1 MRALHAHVRTHD
13 TEGHGGGHLGHQGL
27 LQAVRTA
34 AEEDNLAVVWLE
46 GATADRAREAAA
58 AVGAKA
64 MGLAWNGAQRYG
76 VRTLPEDREEVES
89 ALNGGNFHARV
100 THPLWVVS
108 GLPPGMNWLDLE
120 GTLHVVAGW
129 KARAVRKLGG
139 TGRSRLTWLVE
150 ARDPPPRLSFMV
162 PGGMATVAQG
172 AAPAT
177 AWRTDPGWGM
187 RASPPVQ
194 APVAPGA
201 ERDDEMKDDE
211 ALQEAPVSLV
221 GQLRARK
228 EAEERKLKARDL
240 EERAARERDLRD
252 EIARRDAE
260 LAQLRSRPPP
270 PPPAETE
277 PAWAAAIRQGMTLT
291 ADMAETRAWHAE
303 QEKLVA
309 KLREGARTDTKR
321 DRDTDM
327 VDAESDRVRRRTER
341 REEPTATQMGAIQ
354 MKQAQMRHQMSE
366 MANAV
371 SAIKGELMAVLE
383 HLRTTMQPSQ

>member
-1 MRALHAHVRTHD
+1 MFARTTRKDTAAAISAIRDFCRKAGAALQDAQPVAKGSFLLHAKPEAVPQLLKLSGD
-13 TEGHGGGHLGHQGL
+13 QG
-27 LQAVRTA
+27 VFMRTA

-89 ALNGGNFHARV
+89 ALNGGNFHARA

-120 GTLHVVAGW
+120 GTLRVVAGW

-150 ARDPPPRLSFMV
+150 ARDPPPRLSFAV
-162 PGGMATVAQG
+162 PGGMATVETHAREKPGAKVAQG

-201 ERDDEMKDDE
+201 GRDDEMKDDE
-211 ALQEAPVSLV
+211 ALQEAPVSLA

-270 PPPAETE
+270 H
-277 PAWAAAIRQGMTLT
+277 RQRRLNPRGQPRF
-291 ADMAETRAWHAE
+291 ARA
-303 QEKLVA
+303 
-309 KLREGARTDTKR
+309 
-321 DRDTDM
+321 
-327 VDAESDRVRRRTER
+327 
-341 REEPTATQMGAIQ
+341 
-354 MKQAQMRHQMSE
+354 
-366 MANAV
+366 
-371 SAIKGELMAVLE
+371 
-383 HLRTTMQPSQ
+383 